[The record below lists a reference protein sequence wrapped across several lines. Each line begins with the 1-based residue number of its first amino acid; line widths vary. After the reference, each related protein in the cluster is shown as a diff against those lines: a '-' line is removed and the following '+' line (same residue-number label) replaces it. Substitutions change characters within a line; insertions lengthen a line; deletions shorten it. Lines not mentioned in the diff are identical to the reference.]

1 VTAQP
6 MTAAAA
12 ARSRDA
18 SGRVT
23 APVRIEVK
31 FGHARERGGYRHY
44 CDSLAEAAGFLAS
57 PSFRQTAHLVKS
69 VTIVVQDPDLGPE
82 IATPTRHYDPLRGSA

>member
-1 VTAQP
+1 MTAQP
-6 MTAAAA
+6 MTTAAA
-12 ARSRDA
+12 ARTRDA
-18 SGRVT
+18 SGRLL
-23 APVRIEVK
+23 APIRIEVR
-31 FGHARERGGYRHY
+31 FSRGRGGYRHY

-82 IATPTRHYDPLRGSA
+82 IATPTRQYDPLRGSA